1 MDNVLEEI
9 TVLALQ
15 GVREVTL
22 LGQNVNAYRPTGGG
36 DFADLLSC
44 VSQIPEIARIRF
56 TTSHP
61 VEFSDRLIAAYA
73 NLEKITDHVH
83 LPVQSGSDRI
93 LAAMKRGY
101 TVLEYKSIIRKL
113 RRIRPD
119 ISVTSDFIIG
129 FPGESEQDFI
139 KTLDLVT
146 ISILILVS
154 VLFTVRVPVRRR
166 QKCRMI
172 VRWRRK
178 NRVWRGCRKNWTPT
192 AVDSAKRWWG
202 GKRKFWWKGN
212 PKNERVKC
220 KAEPPIIAW

>member
-1 MDNVLEEI
+1 MPYTRGDEVSRPLDNVLEEI

-101 TVLEYKSIIRKL
+101 TVLNTKASLENYAAFVPTYPSPATSL
-113 RRIRPD
+113 
-119 ISVTSDFIIG
+119 SVFRVRANR
-129 FPGESEQDFI
+129 
-139 KTLDLVT
+139 TL
-146 ISILILVS
+146 
-154 VLFTVRVPVRRR
+154 
-166 QKCRMI
+166 
-172 VRWRRK
+172 
-178 NRVWRGCRKNWTPT
+178 
-192 AVDSAKRWWG
+192 
-202 GKRKFWWKGN
+202 
-212 PKNERVKC
+212 
-220 KAEPPIIAW
+220 